1 MTQWKN
7 LDTLASFGELAK
19 VQKVNLVEAMSGQNG
34 ADRVKK
40 YSVPM
45 AEGLTYNY
53 AAKQVDDQV
62 IDALEKLAAEAEK
75 AVSEMH
81 HASAAGIH
89 QISSGTWRDHI
100 LPAGIQ
106 GKCRNL
112 LS

>member
-62 IDALEKLAAEAEK
+62 IVSLENWQQRQNFL
-75 AVSEMH
+75 
-81 HASAAGIH
+81 
-89 QISSGTWRDHI
+89 T
-100 LPAGIQ
+100 
-106 GKCRNL
+106 NL
-112 LS
+112 QNYTMVP

>member
-62 IDALEKLAAEAEK
+62 IDALEKLAAEAELL
-75 AVSEMH
+75 
-81 HASAAGIH
+81 
-89 QISSGTWRDHI
+89 T
-100 LPAGIQ
+100 
-106 GKCRNL
+106 NL
-112 LS
+112 QNYTMVP